1 MQGKVLSEPNA
12 MLAVYA
18 GIDVCKEWLD
28 VYVHPVGQGFRV
40 TNDGCGLRRLKRQL
54 QSLAVRCVIM
64 EATSKYHRAAQR
76 SLHEAGLHV
85 AVVNPL
91 RARLF
96 AEACGQ
102 LAKTDKIDARL
113 LALMGVALDPSETA
127 PASLAIELLQEMV
140 GARSAASAERTA
152 LINRLATFKSPF
164 LRAELNRRLKALQSH
179 IVRLEAEIGRLISA
193 DPVLARRYTI
203 LMSVPGI
210 GPATAA
216 TLLAGLLEMG
226 TLNAK
231 QAAMLTGL
239 APVAHDSGPHVGR
252 RAIKGGRKG
261 VRNALYMAAL
271 SASRYN
277 NDLAVF
283 ASRLRNAGK
292 PAKIVLVAVMRKL
305 VVMANALITQDRTW
319 SPIAP

>member
-12 MLAVYA
+12 TPPVYA

-28 VYVHPVGQGFRV
+28 VYVHPAGQSFRV
-40 TNDGCGLRRLKRQL
+40 ANDGGGLRRLKRL
-54 QSLAVRCVIM
+54 LVKLAVTRVVM

-102 LAKTDKIDARL
+102 LAKTDRIDARL
-113 LALMGVALDPSETA
+113 LALMGLALDPVETV
-127 PASLAIELLQEMV
+127 PASLAMEALQEMI
-140 GARSAASAERTA
+140 GARSAASTERTA
-152 LINRLATFKSPF
+152 LVNRLATLQNPF
-164 LRAELNRRLKALQSH
+164 LRAELKRRLKALDSH
-179 IVRLEAEIGRLISA
+179 LVRLEAETGRLISA
-193 DPVLARRYTI
+193 DPALARRYVI
-203 LMSVPGI
+203 LTSIPGI
-210 GPATAA
+210 GPTTAA
-216 TLLAGLLEMG
+216 TLLAGLAEIG

-239 APVAHDSGPHVGR
+239 APVAHDSGPRQGR
-252 RAIKGGRKG
+252 RAIRGGRKG

-277 NDLAVF
+277 KDLATF
-283 ASRLRNAGK
+283 ATRLRNAGK
-292 PAKIVLVAVMRKL
+292 PAKVILVAVMRKL
-305 VVMANALITQDRTW
+305 VITANALVAQDRIW
-319 SPIAP
+319 SPDAP

>member
-28 VYVHPVGQGFRV
+28 VYVHPAGQSFRV

-54 QSLAVRCVIM
+54 ESLAVKRAVM

-76 SLHEAGLHV
+76 SLHEAGLYV

-113 LALMGVALDPSETA
+113 LALMGVALDPAETA
-127 PASLAIELLQEMV
+127 PASLTIEVLQEMV

-152 LINRLATFKSPF
+152 LINRLATLKSPF
-164 LRAELNRRLKALQSH
+164 LRAELNRRLKALHNH
-179 IVRLEAEIGRLISA
+179 IVRLEAETGRLISA
-193 DPVLARRYTI
+193 DPLLARRYTI

-216 TLLAGLLEMG
+216 TLLAGLVEMG

-277 NDLAVF
+277 KDLAVF

-305 VVMANALITQDRTW
+305 VVIANALITQDRTW

>member
-12 MLAVYA
+12 MPLVYA

-28 VYVHPVGQGFRV
+28 VYVHPVGQSFRV
-40 TNDGCGLRRLKRQL
+40 ANDGGGLRRLKRQL
-54 QSLAVRCVIM
+54 SDLAVRRAIM

-76 SLHEAGLHV
+76 SLHEAGL
-85 AVVNPL
+85 VVSVINPL

-113 LALMGVALDPSETA
+113 LAVMGVALDPAATP
-127 PASLAIELLQEMV
+127 PASPAMEALQEMV
-140 GARSAASAERTA
+140 GARSAASAERAA
-152 LINRLATFKSPF
+152 LINRLATLQSPF
-164 LRAELNRRLKALQSH
+164 LRAELNRRLKALHSH
-179 IVRLEAEIGRLISA
+179 IVRLEAETGRLISA
-193 DPVLARRYTI
+193 DPALARRYTI
-203 LMSVPGI
+203 LMSIPGI
-210 GPATAA
+210 GPATAG
-216 TLLAGLLEMG
+216 TLLAGLAEMG

-239 APVAHDSGPHVGR
+239 APVAHDSGPRLGR

-277 NDLAVF
+277 RDLAVF
-283 ASRLRNAGK
+283 ATRLRNAGK
-292 PAKIVLVAVMRKL
+292 PPKIVLVAVMRKL
-305 VVMANALITQDRTW
+305 VVMANALITQDRIW
-319 SPIAP
+319 NPIAP

>member
-12 MLAVYA
+12 TPAVYA

-28 VYVHPVGQGFRV
+28 VYVHPAGQSFRV
-40 TNDGCGLRRLKRQL
+40 TNDNGGLRRLKRQL
-54 QSLAVRCVIM
+54 GSLAVRRAIM

-76 SLHEAGLHV
+76 SLHEAGLVV

-113 LALMGVALDPSETA
+113 LALMGVALDPAETA
-127 PASLAIELLQEMV
+127 PASPAMEALQEMV

-152 LINRLATFKSPF
+152 LINRLATLQNPF
-164 LRAELNRRLKALQSH
+164 LRAELKRRLKALHSH
-179 IVRLEAEIGRLISA
+179 IMRLEAETGRLISA
-193 DPVLARRYTI
+193 DPTLARRYTI

-216 TLLAGLLEMG
+216 SLLAGLAEMG

-239 APVAHDSGPHVGR
+239 APVAHDSGPRLGR

-277 NDLAVF
+277 RDLAVF
-283 ASRLRNAGK
+283 ATRLRKAGK
-292 PAKIVLVAVMRKL
+292 PAKVILVAVMRKL
-305 VVMANALITQDRTW
+305 VVMANALITQDRIW
-319 SPIAP
+319 SPTAP